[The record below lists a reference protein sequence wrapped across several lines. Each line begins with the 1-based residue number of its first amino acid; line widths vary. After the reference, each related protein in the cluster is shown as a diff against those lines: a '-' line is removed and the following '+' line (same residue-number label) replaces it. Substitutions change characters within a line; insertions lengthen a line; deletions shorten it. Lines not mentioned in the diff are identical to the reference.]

1 MTQGDAMAKLE
12 DDFPESGSL
21 REKLAF
27 VLRYAILAPS
37 NHNSQPWH
45 FVLGDDAVLVCADR
59 RRALPVADP
68 GDRELV
74 MSCGAAL
81 FNLRVALSHFG
92 MPYEIIPFPARA
104 DPDVLAEVKIR
115 PDGYVDQAI
124 AQLFSALPRRVTN
137 RTSFE
142 DEAVPKEVQE
152 VLRVAASAEGA
163 TVSYAETEAIRDAVA
178 ELIAEADRAQ
188 FTDPRFRGE
197 LASWIQGS
205 GHGDGMPL
213 YASGLGDLLDF
224 ARPLATSAIRTFDI
238 GDGMAASHRRLAQGS
253 PLLVLLS
260 SSQDDAPA
268 WLSTGQ
274 ALERVLLEAANA
286 YFDASYLNQPIEIA
300 ALRPKLQALMGGE
313 GHPQILLRMGAGT
326 PPKRTPRRPV
336 EDVLW

>member
-1 MTQGDAMAKLE
+1 MPTPE
-12 DDFPESGSL
+12 EEFPASGSL
-21 REKLAF
+21 RAKLAF
-27 VLRYAILAPS
+27 ALRYAILAPS

-45 FVLGDDAVLVCADR
+45 FVLGEDAVLVCADR

-104 DPDVLAEVKIR
+104 DADVLAEVKIR
-115 PDGYVDQAI
+115 ADGFVDQAI
-124 AQLFSALPRRVTN
+124 AKLFSALPRRVTN

-142 DEAVPKEVQE
+142 DEPLPKEVQE
-152 VLRVAASAEGA
+152 TLRVAASAEGA
-163 TVSYAETEAIRDAVA
+163 TLSCVETEGIRDAIA
-178 ELIAEADRAQ
+178 ELIAEGDRAQ
-188 FTDPRFRGE
+188 FSDPRFRSE
-197 LASWIQGS
+197 LASSINGS
-205 GHGDGMPL
+205 GPGDGMPL
-213 YASGLGDLLDF
+213 YAAGVSELLDF
-224 ARPLATSAIRTFDI
+224 ARPLATAAIRTFDV
-238 GDGMAASHRRLAQGS
+238 GGGMAASHRRLAQGS

-260 SSQDDAPA
+260 TTQDEGGA

-286 YFDASYLNQPIEIA
+286 YFDVSYLNQPIEIA
-300 ALRPKLQALMGGE
+300 ELRPKLQALMGGE
-313 GHPQILLRMGAGT
+313 RYPQILLRVGAGT
-326 PPKRTPRRPV
+326 PPKRSPRRPL